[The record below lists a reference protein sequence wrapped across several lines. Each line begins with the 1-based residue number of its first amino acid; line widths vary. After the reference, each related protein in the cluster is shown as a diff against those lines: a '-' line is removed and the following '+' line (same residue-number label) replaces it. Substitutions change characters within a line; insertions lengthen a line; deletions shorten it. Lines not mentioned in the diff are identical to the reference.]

1 MNKLQAFQYIVLKM
15 ASLYIQEELKTSSLE
30 RQAIDK
36 FNSNNNFTRNKC
48 LLLPFFICTANGDR
62 EILFNYFQFKATS
75 FGIIESDID
84 ENIIEQQIQLV
95 SNNSSLITFEGNMG
109 NLKIKS
115 NLTSLSEETI
125 IQTLGIDSTNNYFQK
140 TKHSIGVLND
150 RKIGFESFDE
160 DVLMS
165 YSKDHRAC
173 GFFKN
178 SGNIIPAEFLYT
190 EKSMFSEKKEF
201 RIYN

>member
-1 MNKLQAFQYIVLKM
+1 
-15 ASLYIQEELKTSSLE
+15 
-30 RQAIDK
+30 
-36 FNSNNNFTRNKC
+36 
-48 LLLPFFICTANGDR
+48 
-62 EILFNYFQFKATS
+62 
-75 FGIIESDID
+75 
-84 ENIIEQQIQLV
+84 
-95 SNNSSLITFEGNMG
+95 MG